1 MIRSCNQADFESIL
15 AVINDGA
22 KAYKGIIPAD
32 RWTDPYMSRKHLRCQ
47 IEEGVLFSGYEEN
60 GELLA
65 VMGLQHVQDV
75 TLIRHAYVRIASQ
88 QRGIGTLL
96 LGHLLRLT
104 ASPVLVGTWADATW
118 AIRFYRKHGFQTVTR
133 QEKDRLLRKYWIIP
147 ERQVQTSVVL
157 ANAEWRAV
165 NTCSKSRREPPDTY
179 PAL

>member
-75 TLIRHAYVRIASQ
+75 TLIRHAYVQPGQ
-88 QRGIGTLL
+88 QGRGIGAAL
-96 LGHLLRLT
+96 LGHLRAL
-104 ASPVLVGTWADATW
+104 SPRRMLVGTWAAAAW
-118 AIRFYRKHGFQTVTR
+118 AIRFYQRHGFILVSPELKT
-133 QEKDRLLRKYWIIP
+133 RLLRRYWTIP
-147 ERQVQTSVVL
+147 ERQIETYVVL
-157 ANAEWRAV
+157 AN
-165 NTCSKSRREPPDTY
+165 
-179 PAL
+179 PAIEESLTPEAGMPTQR